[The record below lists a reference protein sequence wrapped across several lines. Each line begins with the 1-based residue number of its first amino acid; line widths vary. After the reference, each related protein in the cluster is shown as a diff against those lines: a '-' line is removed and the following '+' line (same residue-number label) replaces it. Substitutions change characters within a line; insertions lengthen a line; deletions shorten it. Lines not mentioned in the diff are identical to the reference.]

1 VLKGTGTRHYDKYR
15 EEIKM
20 ALIFT
25 LKGDRELL
33 EVSDDNISITP
44 VGLAGFIYKGLKGT
58 KTIPFSSITA
68 VQCREASTFLCGY
81 IQFTIHGG
89 NESTGG
95 LKAAVTDENSVLFVK
110 KYNEIALKI
119 KGFIEAKIK
128 VLHAPPQVSHPSFV
142 DELKKLAILK
152 EQGILSEAEFSA
164 AKNKLLMVEHQ

>member
-1 VLKGTGTRHYDKYR
+1 MQHH
-15 EEIKM
+15 
-20 ALIFT
+20 ANF
-25 LKGDRELL
+25 
-33 EVSDDNISITP
+33 
-44 VGLAGFIYKGLKGT
+44 
-58 KTIPFSSITA
+58 
-68 VQCREASTFLCGY
+68 STFFILKEPCKDL
-81 IQFTIHGG
+81 
-89 NESTGG
+89 TGQHC
-95 LKAAVTDENSVLFVK
+95 LFVK